1 MISIHCEMNDFI
13 GLQDIT
19 VYLLFLSHD

>member
-1 MISIHCEMNDFI
+1 MNDFI